1 MTAADA
7 ALTAPTTPRALRVR
21 DRVALAALL
30 GGVRVL
36 QALPDGILYRVAAG
50 IGTLAWLG
58 MPTRRA
64 LVRAN
69 LGRVCRHLA
78 ETGQA
83 TPRTLSAARNAGS
96 LDRLVRSAFQHW
108 VRAYAEGAVVGRYS
122 ADDLRARVTVETPE
136 TESEALGAKP
146 VDGIGR
152 LLVGFH
158 FGAIELGA
166 LYASRTGKVPVS
178 GPMETV
184 ENPVMRAYFER
195 TRRQLGIGLLSLD
208 DVANELTTRLAA
220 GETVALV
227 ADRAIRGAGSRV
239 ELFGAPT
246 RLPLGPAVLTAD
258 GKATTYV
265 VGLWRTG
272 WGRWMARLDRIDLAA
287 GLSRRERLR
296 AALDQEARLLER
308 MVAKAPEQWWSLF
321 FPIWDESR

>member
-1 MTAADA
+1 MRTAGA
-7 ALTAPTTPRALRVR
+7 AIAAPLPHQTLSLRG
-21 DRVALAALL
+21 RVALAALL
-30 GGVRVL
+30 GGVRLL
-36 QALPDGILYRVAAG
+36 QALPDGMVYRVAAG
-50 IGTLAWLG
+50 VGTLAWLG
-58 MPTRRA
+58 MPARRT
-64 LVRAN
+64 LVREN
-69 LGRVCRHLA
+69 LRRVCRHLA

-83 TPRTLSAARNAGS
+83 SPRTLAAARNEQS

-108 VRAYAEGAVVGRYS
+108 VRAYAEGAILGRYS
-122 ADDLRARVTVETPE
+122 ADDLLARVAIETPE
-136 TESEALGAKP
+136 VAAEALGPKP
-146 VDGIGR
+146 ADGIGR

-195 TRRQLGIGLLSLD
+195 TRKQLGIGLLSLD
-208 DVANELTTRLAA
+208 DVANELTMRLQR

-239 ELFGAPT
+239 VLFGAPA

-272 WGRWMARLDRIDLAA
+272 WGRWTARLDRIDLAE

-296 AALDQEARLLER
+296 AALDQEAILLER

-321 FPIWDESR
+321 FPIWDPG